1 MFSRSFARLA
11 LATLLLSP
19 LAGVSVSPAAAQ
31 PEATPCVSGG
41 QAVDDPLSL
50 ILSQDGLFE
59 PPLQEP
65 DTPSPSCEDQRQ
77 QCFSGSAQEGIYGER
92 YVPVEAVRM
101 CMEQYRAC
109 IGAQSEGEG

>member
-1 MFSRSFARLA
+1 MFSRSVARLA

-31 PEATPCVSGG
+31 PHATPCVGGG
-41 QAVDDPLSL
+41 QAVDPLSL

-65 DTPSPSCEDQRQ
+65 DTPSPSCDSQRQ
-77 QCFSGSAQEGIYGER
+77 ECLSGNAREGIYGER
-92 YVPVEAVRM
+92 YVPPEAVAM

>member
-1 MFSRSFARLA
+1 MISRSVARLA

-31 PEATPCVSGG
+31 PPTAPCAGGG
-41 QAVDDPLSL
+41 QAVDPLSL
-50 ILSQDGLFE
+50 ILLQDSFFDL
-59 PPLQEP
+59 PLEQP

-77 QCFSGSAQEGIYGER
+77 SCFSGSAQEGIYGER

-109 IGAQSEGEG
+109 LGTQSEGEG

>member
-1 MFSRSFARLA
+1 MFSRYAARLA

-19 LAGVSVSPAAAQ
+19 LAVSVSPAAAQ
-31 PEATPCVSGG
+31 PQATTPCVSGG
-41 QAVDDPLSL
+41 QAADPLSL

-65 DTPSPSCEDQRQ
+65 DTPSPSCDDQRQ
-77 QCFSGSAQEGIYGER
+77 ECFSGNAREGIYGER
-92 YVPVEAVRM
+92 YVPVEAVQM

-109 IGAQSEGEG
+109 TGAQSEGEG